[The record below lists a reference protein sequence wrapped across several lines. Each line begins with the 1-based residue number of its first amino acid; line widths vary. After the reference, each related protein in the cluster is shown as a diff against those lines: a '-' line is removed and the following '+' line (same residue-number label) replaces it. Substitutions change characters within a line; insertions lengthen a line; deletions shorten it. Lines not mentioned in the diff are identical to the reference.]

1 MKHKGKIVL
10 PRKIITFNSTKT
22 VKESAKIKA
31 SSLYAEISDL
41 NLIVKDSSTFKFV
54 TKILPG
60 IPFK

>member
-10 PRKIITFNSTKT
+10 PRKIVTFNSTKT

-31 SSLYAEISDL
+31 SSLYVEISDL
-41 NLIVKDSSTFKFV
+41 NLIVKDSSTIKFV
-54 TKILPG
+54 TKILPE

>member
-10 PRKIITFNSTKT
+10 PRKIVTFNSTKT

-31 SSLYAEISDL
+31 SSLYVEISDL
-41 NLIVKDSSTFKFV
+41 NLIVKDLSTIKFV
-54 TKILPG
+54 TKILPE